1 MADQAG
7 ARRRLNA
14 ARPPAGRSRPLRSLS
29 RLALGLLFAAPIA
42 LADGANA
49 PSSAQSTSQS
59 EVEAALVRVIVQLRE
74 SGLKSALA
82 EIEQILAKAPN
93 FRLGHLIKGDILMAY
108 SGNPVAFGPVSSAS
122 AGIAPLQHEARVR
135 LQRFLDAPPP
145 DFLPQ
150 PLLQLSAWQE
160 HAVLID
166 TSRSRLY
173 VFANDNGR
181 PRYVTDFYISVG
193 KNGVDKQREGDQRTP
208 IGVYTITESKL
219 KLPDF
224 YGPGAFPISYP
235 NDWDR
240 RNGRNGFGIWLHGT
254 PSDTYSRPPF
264 ATDGCV
270 ALTNDDLR
278 HLTRFVDVG
287 RTPVIISHRIE
298 WLPPERWVADRASFM
313 ASFEKWRSDWES
325 NRVNAYL
332 GHYSPRFASDG
343 TNLAGWSARKRKV
356 AAGKSWIKVG
366 VPTMSA
372 VAYPGVDKEMM
383 MVTFEQDYRSNNL
396 SNRTFKRQYWI
407 REGDAWRI
415 LHESVIS

>member
-1 MADQAG
+1 
-7 ARRRLNA
+7 L
-14 ARPPAGRSRPLRSLS
+14 L
-29 RLALGLLFAAPIA
+29 LAFVVATPMA
-42 LADGANA
+42 LADGASA
-49 PSSAQSTSQS
+49 PSSQPSSQS
-59 EVEAALVRVIVQLRE
+59 EVEAALVRAIMLLRE

-82 EIEQILAKAPN
+82 EIEQIVSKAPN

-108 SGNPVAFGPVSSAS
+108 SGNPVAFGPVSSTAS
-122 AGIAPLQHEARVR
+122 GIAPLQHEARVR

-208 IGVYTITESKL
+208 IGAYTITSSKE

-224 YGPGAFPISYP
+224 YGAGAFPISYP
-235 NDWDR
+235 NDWDVR
-240 RNGRNGFGIWLHGT
+240 HGRNGHGIWLHGT
-254 PSDTYSRPPF
+254 PSETYSRPPL

-270 ALTNDDLR
+270 VLTNDDLAR
-278 HLTRFVDVG
+278 LTRYVDVG
-287 RTPVIISHRIE
+287 RTPVVISHRID
-298 WLPPERWVADRASFM
+298 WQAPERWNLDRATFM
-313 ASFEKWRSDWES
+313 ASFEKWRADWES
-325 NRVNAYL
+325 NQVDAYL
-332 GHYSPRFASDG
+332 GHYSPRFSSDG
-343 TNLAGWSARKRKV
+343 KGLAAWTAHKRKV
-356 AAGKSWIKVG
+356 AAGKSWIKVS

-372 VAYPGVDKEMM
+372 VAYPGVDTEMM

>member
-1 MADQAG
+1 MG
-7 ARRRLNA
+7 
-14 ARPPAGRSRPLRSLS
+14 
-29 RLALGLLFAAPIA
+29 LAFAAPLA
-42 LADGANA
+42 FADGASA
-49 PSSAQSTSQS
+49 PSSQPSSQS
-59 EVEAALVRVIVQLRE
+59 EIEAALVRAIMLLRE

-82 EIEQILAKAPN
+82 EIEQIVSRAPN

-108 SGNPVAFGPVSSAS
+108 AGNPVAFGPVSGAS
-122 AGIAPLQHEARVR
+122 AGMAPLQHEARVR

-150 PLLQLSAWQE
+150 PLKQLSAWQD
-160 HAVLID
+160 HAVLVD

-208 IGVYTITESKL
+208 IGAYTITASKE

-224 YGPGAFPISYP
+224 YGAGAFPISYP
-235 NDWDR
+235 NDWDVR
-240 RNGRNGFGIWLHGT
+240 QGRNGHGIWLHGT
-254 PSDTYSRPPF
+254 PSETYSRPPL

-270 ALTNDDLR
+270 VLTNDDLAR
-278 HLTRFVDVG
+278 LTRFVDVG
-287 RTPVIISHRIE
+287 RTPVVISHRVD
-298 WLPPERWVADRASFM
+298 WQPPEVWDAERASFL

-325 NRVNAYL
+325 NHVEAYL
-332 GHYSPRFASDG
+332 GHYSPRFTSDG
-343 TNLAGWSARKRKV
+343 KDLALWSAHKRKV

-366 VPTMSA
+366 VPSLSA
-372 VAYPGVDKEMM
+372 VAYPGVDNEMM
-383 MVTFEQDYRSNNL
+383 MVTFEQDYRSSNL

-407 REGDAWRI
+407 RDGDAWRI